1 MITQPALHATG
12 RRRVTLCDVPTLPP
26 AHLARDNGSDCPEAS
41 IERTPV
47 ADHEFGFR
55 TQALHAGA
63 VPDAV
68 HGSRAVPIH
77 QTSSFVFES
86 AEDAANLFALQKYGN
101 IYSRIGNPTVAAF
114 EVLAKHDEN
123 YMPPEVA
130 DATNGMHFKPEYTE
144 AQLQGAKQ

>member
-12 RRRVTLCDVPTLPP
+12 RPRVTLCDAPTLHS
-26 AHLARDNGSDCPEAS
+26 ARLARDNGSDCPEAS

-68 HGSRAVPIH
+68 HGSLSLIH
-77 QTSSFVFES
+77 
-86 AEDAANLFALQKYGN
+86 
-101 IYSRIGNPTVAAF
+101 I
-114 EVLAKHDEN
+114 
-123 YMPPEVA
+123 
-130 DATNGMHFKPEYTE
+130 
-144 AQLQGAKQ
+144 

>member
-12 RRRVTLCDVPTLPP
+12 RPRVTLCDAPTLHS
-26 AHLARDNGSDCPEAS
+26 ARLARDNGSDCPEAS

-68 HGSRAVPIH
+68 HGLSLIH
-77 QTSSFVFES
+77 
-86 AEDAANLFALQKYGN
+86 
-101 IYSRIGNPTVAAF
+101 I
-114 EVLAKHDEN
+114 
-123 YMPPEVA
+123 
-130 DATNGMHFKPEYTE
+130 
-144 AQLQGAKQ
+144 